1 MSSFSIS
8 NQVTGEGVAARNDVA
23 VLLVSGEI
31 DYAATPHLRYCIL
44 AEIEAGRRHL
54 VLDLSAV
61 TFIDSTAIG
70 LLVSAVAR
78 LRAAGDGSLAVVC
91 APENGRVMRIFDIA
105 GVASV
110 VALYGSRGEAVSALA
125 AAWPVRAFGSPERV
139 QADAGLESVD
149 RPIARL
155 GPRAVARYAARLAA
169 AFDAQAGDGGRAS
182 AGHGV
187 DRLV

>member
-1 MSSFSIS
+1 MSFFSIS
-8 NQVTGEGVAARNDVA
+8 DEVTGEGMAARDDVA

-31 DYAATPHLRYCIL
+31 DHAATPHLRSCIL
-44 AEIEAGRRHL
+44 AEIEAGRRQL

-91 APENGRVMRIFDIA
+91 APDNERVMRIFDIA

-125 AAWPVRAFGSPERV
+125 AVCPVEAFGSHERV
-139 QADAGLESVD
+139 QADAGLESLD
-149 RPIARL
+149 RPIARSA
-155 GPRAVARYAARLAA
+155 PRVAARAAARLAA
-169 AFDAQAGDGGRAS
+169 AFDDQARNGARAS
-182 AGHGV
+182 SASRV